1 MCSQTRVVSV
11 NNCLFERK
19 EERETC
25 PTDRACDTYLSTH
38 TNKITLCPEINKPE
52 VNRTENV
59 FLFYFFFLELTK
71 KGFFPTYQKKIINQF
86 YYSLSIVLKT
96 VLVRYI
102 KPLKQH
108 NTIVYLK

>member
-38 TNKITLCPEINKPE
+38 TNKITLCPEINKPK
-52 VNRTENV
+52 VNRTESV
-59 FLFYFFFLELTK
+59 FLFYFIFFLDL
-71 KGFFPTYQKKIINQF
+71 YQKKIINQF